1 MQIHKGVVRRRLL
14 ATMVQSQYNLAAG
27 LVRSK
32 SRSVL
37 INNILVQ
44 RSLIRMQVP
53 PNYNANAG
61 YSLIVDF
68 GKMKIV
74 VVLLILGQQLTVL
87 QYVSLI

>member
-1 MQIHKGVVRRRLL
+1 
-14 ATMVQSQYNLAAG
+14 
-27 LVRSK
+27 
-32 SRSVL
+32 
-37 INNILVQ
+37 
-44 RSLIRMQVP
+44 MQVP